1 LAGAVSHY
9 QKHVFFCCNQ
19 REPGETCCNN
29 HHSRDMRG
37 YAKDKIRALNLNG
50 KGKIRVNSAGCM
62 DRCDEGPV
70 LVVYP
75 DGVWYTYMD
84 KHDIDEIIEE
94 HLLHGRIV
102 TRLKI

>member
-1 LAGAVSHY
+1 
-9 QKHVFFCCNQ
+9 
-19 REPGETCCNN
+19 
-29 HHSRDMRG
+29 MRG
-37 YAKDKIRALNLNG
+37 YAKDKIRALNLSG

-75 DGVWYTYMD
+75 DAVWYTYLD

>member
-1 LAGAVSHY
+1 
-9 QKHVFFCCNQ
+9 
-19 REPGETCCNN
+19 
-29 HHSRDMRG
+29 MRG
-37 YAKDKIRALNLNG
+37 YAKDKIRALNLSG

-75 DGVWYTYMD
+75 DGVWYTYVD
-84 KHDIDEIIEE
+84 QHDIDEIIEE